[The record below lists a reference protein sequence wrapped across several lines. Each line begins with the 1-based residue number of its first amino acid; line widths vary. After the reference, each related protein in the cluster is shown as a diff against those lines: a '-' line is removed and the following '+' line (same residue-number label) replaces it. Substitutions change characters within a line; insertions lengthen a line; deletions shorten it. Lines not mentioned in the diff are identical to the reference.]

1 MGLLFFTKS
10 RPKAKLP
17 KLLPH
22 FLSWKTQKMK
32 CFNDGSK
39 KNITGPLTSTKLHM
53 NVSKILFKSNR
64 ALHSEAF
71 IPPFCFWSRGWIQIL
86 LCKPLQNLL
95 FHIDLQSLQ
104 FQLGS
109 KQDKLLRGIDNSSD
123 VARSTILLEGPEQQF
138 L

>member
-64 ALHSEAF
+64 ALHSEALF
-71 IPPFCFWSRGWIQIL
+71 LHFAFDPGDEFRYFCVNPCRTFFSTSIS
-86 LCKPLQNLL
+86 KAYNSNLVP
-95 FHIDLQSLQ
+95 
-104 FQLGS
+104 S
-109 KQDKLLRGIDNSSD
+109 KI
-123 VARSTILLEGPEQQF
+123 IY
-138 L
+138 